1 MMSIMVEIKI
11 GLPEHPK
18 ILYEKKPIKEVMKY
32 GRIYEI

>member
-18 ILYEKKPIKEVMKY
+18 ILYEKKPNQ
-32 GRIYEI
+32 GGYEIWEIL